1 MQGFIL
7 LPATGPYVQQSVRVH
22 CIILHR
28 SACSR
33 GYKHRSTFSRV
44 CEREE
49 SSQVSARVIEASAN
63 IVLRGASAFFEL
75 RVFGC

>member
-1 MQGFIL
+1 MVDARGNTVTQGFIL
-7 LPATGPYVQQSVRVH
+7 VPATGPYVQQGVRVH

-33 GYKHRSTFSRV
+33 GVQVRR
-44 CEREE
+44 EREG

-63 IVLRGASAFFEL
+63 IEGE
-75 RVFGC
+75 